1 MLALSKVAVT
11 GGLSCGKTS
20 VCHFFKRFGAYVVSA
35 DDIVHRLLSPTT
47 NLGQR
52 VILLIG
58 SDIVINNQIDRS
70 KISQKVFKQPLLLK
84 SLENLLH
91 PAVQDEIKKHYDLAN
106 QQENRKKLFVA
117 EIPLLFEARLENFYD
132 TVISVVADLDKS
144 KKRFQKATGK
154 SIEEYERRS
163 ARQLPID
170 EKAHRADYVIV
181 NDSNLYDLE
190 IETKKLMNILTH

>member
-1 MLALSKVAVT
+1 M
-11 GGLSCGKTS
+11 
-20 VCHFFKRFGAYVVSA
+20 VSA